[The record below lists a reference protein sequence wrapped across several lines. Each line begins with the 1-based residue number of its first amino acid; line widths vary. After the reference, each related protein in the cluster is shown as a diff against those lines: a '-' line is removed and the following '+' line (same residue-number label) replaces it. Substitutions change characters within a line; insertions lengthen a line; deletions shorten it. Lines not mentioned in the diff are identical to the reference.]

1 MYLTG
6 LSMIN
11 INVPNFDKMREEL
24 TKALNKL
31 NTNKFV
37 TVGIHESDNARAGD
51 GMTNAKLGAIQHYG
65 ATINHPG
72 GTSYGYTSKKDM
84 IAGKVR
90 FLKSG
95 TGHAEMGTTAAH
107 TITIPPRPWLDTGL
121 ASVTPEIIDTIVD
134 SIADGE
140 LMDQILN
147 RIGVVAVAGVQ
158 NYMDELDSPP
168 NAPGTIA
175 KKGSDNP
182 LIDTGELKQSV
193 TYAIT
198 SNRPTEGL

>member
-1 MYLTG
+1 
-6 LSMIN
+6 MIN
-11 INVPNFDKMREEL
+11 INVPNFDKVREEL

-31 NTNKFV
+31 KTDSFV

-51 GMTNAKLGAIQHYG
+51 NMTNAKLGAIQHYG
-65 ATINHPG
+65 GSINHPG
-72 GTSYGYTSKKDM
+72 GTSYGYASEKNM

-90 FLKSG
+90 FLKTG
-95 TGHAEMGTTAAH
+95 TGHAEMGVTGAH
-107 TITIPPRPWLDTGL
+107 VITIPPRPWLDTGV
-121 ASVTPEIIDTIVD
+121 ASVTPEIVDTIAD

-140 LMDQILN
+140 PMEQILN

-158 NYMDELDSPP
+158 NYMDELKSPP
-168 NAPGTIA
+168 NAPSTIA
-175 KKGSDNP
+175 KKGSNNP

-198 SNRPTEGL
+198 SKKPTEGL